1 MLGAGLLFSCADGTV
16 PTPEMEKLEESESGS
31 RAVLSAPQ
39 NLTVTQGCKREIV
52 LTWDSVS
59 KASRYYIYAADSLFS
74 EYELIGESTKNT
86 FTYSPLAAGVTKYLR
101 VCSVDYEGSV
111 SLKTEPQVGSTL
123 AQPIISDITTV
134 SGKEDSS
141 LVVYWYMEN
150 AEFYKDELEYTIIC
164 KDADGK
170 EVANSNVYASELEST
185 SFVLDD
191 LKPSESYVYTVTAFL
206 SSKPAATEVS
216 LEVDAETARRL
227 RPNPPEDLAATEGT
241 EKTSVTV
248 SFKLPEKVD
257 VLVAA
262 KTYVQYPLYFKI
274 YRRLSGTEDWGSAI
288 VNHLY
293 FTGATEKPADLD
305 FESYDTKRTEDG
317 YLVTWEDTSVV
328 RGVKYDYKVQSYA
341 DNTTRIITSD
351 LSSGET
357 CGWAASIPKFD
368 AKSQLTANEDS
379 SAYTSAKISFDFD
392 WELYGTESNW
402 KYLLKTVYSADFN
415 QASPTTDY
423 ALLESIDDIKA
434 FASDYD
440 LTDSTKEGYYKY
452 SLIIVKAG
460 DVTEDLT
467 ATAGNAFMVIPCA
480 TTFFL
485 TSVINQPQLDTFA
498 LTDGYSSKNMLSW
511 LYESGVTYE
520 LHRNTLDSD
529 GSIVTDSAKTISTGL
544 DSGTAGETF
553 SYTDS
558 DSVESGK
565 IYSYTLYATI
575 TVGENAKI
583 FPSTA
588 LTARTLGT
596 PTPTFEKNKLAYDS
610 ISVTWNEVQKAE
622 SYEVA
627 LFNGE
632 TQLGETDTL
641 DSEKIAELSTA
652 GIISYKISN
661 PAGYDDATISGKD
674 LTLKVTAKDSVDS
687 VESSATVRTMGPACI
702 SLAASKATDSSK
714 ITVTWNK
721 TEGAEGYILQR
732 VRYNIPKEGAEEAQR
747 TDLFYVGSDGSVVYG
762 DTTVSDSAIA
772 VNTSGS
778 VFTLSDVQNENIS
791 TNTGYESSQALIST
805 GLPYE
810 YTVLPVLSA
819 DDAQEVSSFKIQYNN
834 VQTLSKRGS
843 THGFGHNVTA
853 TKAEY
858 LNKIEIS
865 WDKPANPDELIPVLY
880 KRKIAASD
888 SDSDSSEWT
897 AVPSVLQETTTKY
910 TDSLSPTEANIYE
923 YAVKYGTAAFS
934 KAYQKL
940 LASQINSLE
949 EQDNR
954 GYAFNMNYIAST
966 GNEADFAEDFKWT
979 PFDSNKRKSARA
991 TEYAIYVKNTNSS
1004 KDWLKIATL
1013 DSTGKRTEEI
1023 TSSGSYDYNVTYDYT
1038 EKMANQMTIKPKAA
1052 TAKYGEVTGGG
1063 SYDGILKVV
1072 RDPRHYYK
1080 IVMKGE
1086 VTADGSTYSPVTF
1099 DPSSEDIGDDMTVYA
1114 CRQITDAEL
1123 ARAAMLAL
1131 SYAFYLHDGGKA
1143 DYSNVGNQ
1151 FKYPGVGTI
1160 TSDNGGSVVFAKKE
1174 AWSEGITSPST
1185 WGKGKSSYAL
1195 SSNYAPSQL
1204 TPGGNSATFVGISAG
1219 SSFTGVFRLRTSD
1232 DVDPYLYA
1240 FADEDIIS
1248 IKTADASIPVDYS
1261 GEIKFTCINS
1271 DHGSSAT
1278 NCLTLSVTRNGK
1290 TTQLCSTTNDN
1301 TLRKY
1306 YFPMQIWDNE
1316 GYEIDSS
1323 YYDWWED

>member
-39 NLTVTQGCKREIV
+39 NLTVTQGGKREIV

-305 FESYDTKRTEDG
+305 FEKYDEERTKENSF
-317 YLVTWEDTSVV
+317 VTWEDTSVV

-575 TVGENAKI
+575 TVGENSENAKI

-596 PTPTFEKNKLAYDS
+596 PAPAFEKNKLAYDS

-778 VFTLSDVQNENIS
+778 VITLSDVQNENIS

-1004 KDWLKIATL
+1004 KGWLKIATL

-1052 TAKYGEVTGGG
+1052 TAKFGEVTGGG

-1086 VTADGSTYSPVTF
+1086 YTTDGTTYSPVTF
-1099 DPSSEDIGDDMTVYA
+1099 DPSSDDIGDDMTVYA

-1131 SYAFYLHDGGKA
+1131 SYAFYLHDGGSA
-1143 DYSNVGNQ
+1143 DYSNVSEQ
-1151 FKYPGVGTI
+1151 FKYKDEGGTQ
-1160 TSDNGGSVVFAKKE
+1160 TSANGGSVTFTAGDYHWVG
-1174 AWSEGITSPST
+1174 SYM
-1185 WGKGKSSYAL
+1185 GKYSASYSVL
-1195 SSNYAPSQL
+1195 NNYAPAQL
-1204 TPGGNSATFVGISAG
+1204 TPGGNSATFVGISAVTG
-1219 SSFTGVFRLRTSD
+1219 SFNGGFRIKGTSDYYIYQFAETDSFTV
-1232 DVDPYLYA
+1232 A
-1240 FADEDIIS
+1240 NADS
-1248 IKTADASIPVDYS
+1248 SIPVSYS
-1261 GEIKFTCINS
+1261 GTVTFACTGN
-1271 DHGSSAT
+1271 D
-1278 NCLTLSVTRNGK
+1278 NLTLKVTRNGS
-1290 TTQLCSTTNDN
+1290 TTSICSTNNND
-1301 TLRKY
+1301 TRKY
-1306 YFPMQIWDNE
+1306 YFPMQVHSDK